1 MVQRRGRSK
10 GDREMYETLREGYAL
25 IYPSAEDI
33 AGCGTRSA
41 QKIHAQLQ
49 KAEEEG
55 LVHFIW
61 AGQTFEIQRRAIY
74 TSKGVHLVRTEFDL
88 PLKPHHL
95 EQNQE
100 ENLQRIRLYEVV
112 NRLAPRFWR
121 SGAVQTPVSLALD
134 PGDDPRELVLDESV
148 TLQDIH
154 WLQAT
159 RNVPLHGIWEYRTS
173 HGEKVHLPVV
183 TVGLHHVAR
192 RRESQGPQ
200 SLSDFWAEI
209 ETVPGFPYRQSR
221 ATPIGVLFLAIDRL
235 AGLYVQRRF
244 RGIPKAI
251 VDAQGCIIEQL
262 VPVPPVGRIV
272 PVKERHDPVGEPERR
287 AKELM
292 SDPVFASSQGVPRRR
307 VIEFVHSHPNSPVDA
322 IANGVGQPPSAV
334 KNQTVKRGSESDE
347 QKRKKGILDDFM
359 DAGLIEILDGGVLLS
374 REGRESAALRDRL
387 SAQVLHASQ
396 GIYTGEDST
405 YRLQQREHD
414 RDVAHLFGQL
424 KRMGILV
431 FGGWRLEISCRGR
444 AKIRPDLWALVPI
457 GNGIYMWHVI
467 EVERSALGSAAAETR
482 LGNHRRCRDLGEE
495 WPSLWVVGKGPSN
508 PRRKRADDAA
518 AERYMGLG
526 NDLPLLVIPRYQAF
540 DETLEFLRNGWLR
553 DGQRVPIDHLKHVV
567 IRPELLVRLENRVP
581 SGFGK
586 ERKARAR

>member
-1 MVQRRGRSK
+1 
-10 GDREMYETLREGYAL
+10 
-25 IYPSAEDI
+25 
-33 AGCGTRSA
+33 
-41 QKIHAQLQ
+41 
-49 KAEEEG
+49 
-55 LVHFIW
+55 
-61 AGQTFEIQRRAIY
+61 
-74 TSKGVHLVRTEFDL
+74 
-88 PLKPHHL
+88 
-95 EQNQE
+95 
-100 ENLQRIRLYEVV
+100 
-112 NRLAPRFWR
+112 
-121 SGAVQTPVSLALD
+121 
-134 PGDDPRELVLDESV
+134 
-148 TLQDIH
+148 
-154 WLQAT
+154 
-159 RNVPLHGIWEYRTS
+159 
-173 HGEKVHLPVV
+173 
-183 TVGLHHVAR
+183 
-192 RRESQGPQ
+192 
-200 SLSDFWAEI
+200 
-209 ETVPGFPYRQSR
+209 
-221 ATPIGVLFLAIDRL
+221 
-235 AGLYVQRRF
+235 
-244 RGIPKAI
+244 
-251 VDAQGCIIEQL
+251 
-262 VPVPPVGRIV
+262 
-272 PVKERHDPVGEPERR
+272 
-287 AKELM
+287 
-292 SDPVFASSQGVPRRR
+292 
-307 VIEFVHSHPNSPVDA
+307 
-322 IANGVGQPPSAV
+322 
-334 KNQTVKRGSESDE
+334 
-347 QKRKKGILDDFM
+347 M

-396 GIYTGEDST
+396 GIYTEEDST